1 MTVVSWQ
8 KSLVDNIRSRGQT
21 KSSGTTWRGSGRRW
35 PSEELGSEG
44 EGGRRE
50 REKWEGRQSLGGLG
64 DWGDE
69 GGRCDEVIVNHT
81 HTHLRQE
88 THPWLSE
95 FGELE
100 KKDYPFQADN
110 PLRDVTNPLDEGL
123 ARLKEGDLPSAVLL
137 FEAEV

>member
-1 MTVVSWQ
+1 MRNWGG
-8 KSLVDNIRSRGQT
+8 KR
-21 KSSGTTWRGSGRRW
+21 K
-35 PSEELGSEG
+35 
-44 EGGRRE
+44 EGGGKGRNGKE
-50 REKWEGRQSLGGLG
+50 DAAWE

-123 ARLKEGDLPSAVLL
+123 GRLKEGDLPSAVLL

>member
-1 MTVVSWQ
+1 MRNWGG
-8 KSLVDNIRSRGQT
+8 KR
-21 KSSGTTWRGSGRRW
+21 K
-35 PSEELGSEG
+35 
-44 EGGRRE
+44 EGGGKGRNGKE
-50 REKWEGRQSLGGLG
+50 DAAWE

-69 GGRCDEVIVNHT
+69 GGRCDEVIV
-81 HTHLRQE
+81 THLRQE

-123 ARLKEGDLPSAVLL
+123 GRLKEGDLPSAVLL